1 MEFKGRIYKVLPEQS
16 GTNREGKEW
25 RRLDFIF
32 EYFERADD
40 RYTDKV
46 ALSIMNE
53 RIKECDL
60 HEGEEV
66 TIGFGH
72 TVREYQGRYYNDIR
86 CYKIEKAILEAKYKE
101 NQNNPKKA
109 SGLAARLE
117 AMQKQVEE
125 MQITG
130 TNTAPKVEAKQEEN
144 DNLPF

>member
-1 MEFKGRIYKVLPEQS
+1 MEFKGRIYKVMPITE
-16 GTNREGKEW
+16 GVNRAGDKWQKQEF
-25 RRLDFIF
+25 LF
-32 EYFERADD
+32 EYFEHDTD

-86 CYKIEKAILEAKYKE
+86 CYKIEKAILE
-101 NQNNPKKA
+101 
-109 SGLAARLE
+109 
-117 AMQKQVEE
+117 E

-130 TNTAPKVEAKQEEN
+130 TNTAQEATQEKK

>member
-1 MEFKGRIYKVLPEQS
+1 MEFKGRIYKVMPITE
-16 GTNREGKEW
+16 GVNRAGDKWQKQEF
-25 RRLDFIF
+25 LF
-32 EYFERADD
+32 EYFEHDTD

-86 CYKIEKAILEAKYKE
+86 CYRIEKADSMQVPPVQAEEA
-101 NQNNPKKA
+101 A
-109 SGLAARLE
+109 SGIAARLE

-125 MQITG
+125 MQRTG
-130 TNTAPKVEAKQEEN
+130 TNTAQEAKQEDN

>member
-1 MEFKGRIYKVLPEQS
+1 MEFKGRIYKVMPITE
-16 GTNREGKEW
+16 GVNRAGDKWQKQEF
-25 RRLDFIF
+25 LF
-32 EYFERADD
+32 EYFEHDTD

-60 HEGEEV
+60 HEGDEV

-86 CYKIEKAILEAKYKE
+86 CYKIEKAIR
-101 NQNNPKKA
+101 
-109 SGLAARLE
+109 GIAARLE

-130 TNTAPKVEAKQEEN
+130 TNTAPKAEAKQEEN

>member
-1 MEFKGRIYKVLPEQS
+1 MEFKGRIYKIMPEQS
-16 GTNREGKEW
+16 GVNRENKEW
-25 RRLDFIF
+25 RRLDFVF
-32 EYFERADD
+32 EYFEKDTD

-86 CYKIEKAILEAKYKE
+86 CYKIEKADSMPVPPAQADDAPKY
-101 NQNNPKKA
+101 
-109 SGLAARLE
+109 
-117 AMQKQVEE
+117 VE
-125 MQITG
+125 G
-130 TNTAPKVEAKQEEN
+130 TNTAQEARQEEN

>member
-1 MEFKGRIYKVLPEQS
+1 MLPEQS

-72 TVREYQGRYYNDIR
+72 TVREYQGRYYNDLR
-86 CYKIEKAILEAKYKE
+86 CYMIKKAIR
-101 NQNNPKKA
+101 
-109 SGLAARLE
+109 GIAARLE

-130 TNTAPKVEAKQEEN
+130 TNTAPKAEAKQEEN

>member
-1 MEFKGRIYKVLPEQS
+1 MEFKGRIYKVMPITE
-16 GTNREGKEW
+16 GVNRAGDKWQKQEF
-25 RRLDFIF
+25 LF
-32 EYFERADD
+32 EYFEHDTD

-86 CYKIEKAILEAKYKE
+86 CYKIEKDIPEAKYKE

-130 TNTAPKVEAKQEEN
+130 TNTAQEEKQEEN

>member
-1 MEFKGRIYKVLPEQS
+1 MEFKGRIYKVMPITE
-16 GTNREGKEW
+16 GVNRAGDKWQKQEF
-25 RRLDFIF
+25 LF
-32 EYFERADD
+32 EYFEHDTD

-72 TVREYQGRYYNDIR
+72 TVREYQGRYYNEIR
-86 CYKIEKAILEAKYKE
+86 CYKIEKAIR
-101 NQNNPKKA
+101 
-109 SGLAARLE
+109 GIAARLE

-130 TNTAPKVEAKQEEN
+130 TNTAQEEKQEEN

>member
-1 MEFKGRIYKVLPEQS
+1 MEFKGRIYKVMPITE
-16 GTNREGKEW
+16 GVNRAGDKWQKQEF
-25 RRLDFIF
+25 LF
-32 EYFERADD
+32 EYFEHDTD

-86 CYKIEKAILEAKYKE
+86 CYKIEKANRGI
-101 NQNNPKKA
+101 
-109 SGLAARLE
+109 AARLE

-130 TNTAPKVEAKQEEN
+130 TNTAQEAKQEEN

>member
-1 MEFKGRIYKVLPEQS
+1 MEFKGRIYKVMPITE
-16 GTNREGKEW
+16 GVNRAGDKWQKQEF
-25 RRLDFIF
+25 LF
-32 EYFERADD
+32 EYFEHDTD

-86 CYKIEKAILEAKYKE
+86 CYKIEKAIR
-101 NQNNPKKA
+101 
-109 SGLAARLE
+109 GIAARLE

-130 TNTAPKVEAKQEEN
+130 TNTAQEEKQEEN

>member
-1 MEFKGRIYKVLPEQS
+1 MEFKGRIYKVMPITE
-16 GTNREGKEW
+16 GVNRAGDKWQKQEF
-25 RRLDFIF
+25 LF
-32 EYFERADD
+32 EYFEHDTD

-72 TVREYQGRYYNDIR
+72 TVREYQGRYYNAIR
-86 CYKIEKAILEAKYKE
+86 CYKIEKADSMQVPPAQADDAPKY
-101 NQNNPKKA
+101 
-109 SGLAARLE
+109 
-117 AMQKQVEE
+117 VE
-125 MQITG
+125 G

>member
-1 MEFKGRIYKVLPEQS
+1 MEFKGRIYKVMPITE
-16 GTNREGKEW
+16 GVNRAGDKWQKQEF
-25 RRLDFIF
+25 LF
-32 EYFERADD
+32 EYFEHDTN

-46 ALSIMNE
+46 ALSVMNE

-86 CYKIEKAILEAKYKE
+86 CYKIEKAILEDKYKE

-130 TNTAPKVEAKQEEN
+130 TNTAQEAKQEEN

>member
-1 MEFKGRIYKVLPEQS
+1 MEFKGRIYKVMPITE
-16 GTNREGKEW
+16 GVNRAGDKWQKQEF
-25 RRLDFIF
+25 LF
-32 EYFERADD
+32 EYFEHDTD

-86 CYKIEKAILEAKYKE
+86 CYKIEKAIR
-101 NQNNPKKA
+101 
-109 SGLAARLE
+109 GIAARLE

-130 TNTAPKVEAKQEEN
+130 TNTAPKTEAKQEEN

>member
-1 MEFKGRIYKVLPEQS
+1 MEFKGRIYKVMPITE
-16 GTNREGKEW
+16 GVNRAGDKWQKQEF
-25 RRLDFIF
+25 LF
-32 EYFERADD
+32 EYFEHDTD

-46 ALSIMNE
+46 ALSIMND
-53 RIKECDL
+53 RIKECNL

-86 CYKIEKAILEAKYKE
+86 CYKIEKAIR
-101 NQNNPKKA
+101 
-109 SGLAARLE
+109 GIAARLE

-130 TNTAPKVEAKQEEN
+130 TNTAQEAKQEEN

>member
-1 MEFKGRIYKVLPEQS
+1 MEFKGRIYKVMPITE
-16 GTNREGKEW
+16 GVNRAGDKWQKQEF
-25 RRLDFIF
+25 LF
-32 EYFERADD
+32 EYFEHDTD

-53 RIKECDL
+53 RSKECDL
-60 HEGEEV
+60 HEGDEV

-86 CYKIEKAILEAKYKE
+86 CYKIEKAIR
-101 NQNNPKKA
+101 
-109 SGLAARLE
+109 GIAARLE

-130 TNTAPKVEAKQEEN
+130 TNTAQEAKQEEN

>member
-1 MEFKGRIYKVLPEQS
+1 MEFKGRIYKVMPITE
-16 GTNREGKEW
+16 GVNRAGDKWQKQEF
-25 RRLDFIF
+25 LF
-32 EYFERADD
+32 EYFEHDTD

-72 TVREYQGRYYNDIR
+72 TVREYQGRYYNEIR
-86 CYKIEKAILEAKYKE
+86 CYKIEKAIR
-101 NQNNPKKA
+101 
-109 SGLAARLE
+109 GIAARLE

-130 TNTAPKVEAKQEEN
+130 TNTAPKAEAKQEEN

>member
-1 MEFKGRIYKVLPEQS
+1 MEFKGRIYKVMPITE
-16 GTNREGKEW
+16 GVNRAGDKWQKQEF
-25 RRLDFIF
+25 LF
-32 EYFERADD
+32 EYFEHDTD

-86 CYKIEKAILEAKYKE
+86 CYKIEKAILEE
-101 NQNNPKKA
+101 NQNNLKKA
-109 SGLAARLE
+109 SDIASRLE
-117 AMQKQVEE
+117 AMQKRVEE

-130 TNTAPKVEAKQEEN
+130 TNTAQEATQEKK

>member
-1 MEFKGRIYKVLPEQS
+1 MEFKGRIYKVMPITE
-16 GTNREGKEW
+16 GVNRAGDKWQKQEF
-25 RRLDFIF
+25 LF
-32 EYFERADD
+32 EYFEHDTD

-86 CYKIEKAILEAKYKE
+86 CYKIEKALRGI
-101 NQNNPKKA
+101 
-109 SGLAARLE
+109 AARLE

-130 TNTAPKVEAKQEEN
+130 TNTAPKAEAKQEEN

>member
-32 EYFERADD
+32 EYFEQADD

-72 TVREYQGRYYNDIR
+72 TVREYQGKYYNDIR
-86 CYKIEKAILEAKYKE
+86 CYKIEKDIPESKYKE

-109 SGLAARLE
+109 SDIAARLE

-130 TNTAPKVEAKQEEN
+130 TNTAQEAKQEEN

>member
-86 CYKIEKAILEAKYKE
+86 CYKIEKDIPESKYKE

-109 SGLAARLE
+109 SGIAARLE

-130 TNTAPKVEAKQEEN
+130 TNTAPKAEAKQEEN

>member
-1 MEFKGRIYKVLPEQS
+1 MEFKGRIYKVMPITE
-16 GTNREGKEW
+16 GVNRAGDKWQKQEF
-25 RRLDFIF
+25 LF
-32 EYFERADD
+32 EYFEHDTD

-46 ALSIMNE
+46 ALSIMND

-130 TNTAPKVEAKQEEN
+130 TNTAQEAKQEEN

>member
-1 MEFKGRIYKVLPEQS
+1 MEFKGRIYKVMPITEGVNRS
-16 GTNREGKEW
+16 GDKWQKQEF
-25 RRLDFIF
+25 LF
-32 EYFERADD
+32 EYFEHDTD

-86 CYKIEKAILEAKYKE
+86 CYKIEKAIR
-101 NQNNPKKA
+101 
-109 SGLAARLE
+109 GIAARLE

-130 TNTAPKVEAKQEEN
+130 TNTAQEAKQEEN

>member
-1 MEFKGRIYKVLPEQS
+1 MEFKGRIYKVMPITE
-16 GTNREGKEW
+16 GVNRAGDKWQKQEF
-25 RRLDFIF
+25 LF
-32 EYFERADD
+32 EYFEHDTD

-53 RIKECDL
+53 RIRECDL

-86 CYKIEKAILEAKYKE
+86 CYKIEKADSMQVPPAQADDAPKY
-101 NQNNPKKA
+101 
-109 SGLAARLE
+109 
-117 AMQKQVEE
+117 VE
-125 MQITG
+125 G
-130 TNTAPKVEAKQEEN
+130 TNTAQEEKQEEN

>member
-1 MEFKGRIYKVLPEQS
+1 MEFKGRIYKVMPITE
-16 GTNREGKEW
+16 GVNRAGDKWQKQEF
-25 RRLDFIF
+25 LF
-32 EYFERADD
+32 EYFEHDTD

-46 ALSIMNE
+46 ALSIMND

-86 CYKIEKAILEAKYKE
+86 CYKIEKAILEE

-130 TNTAPKVEAKQEEN
+130 TNTAQEAKQEEN

>member
-1 MEFKGRIYKVLPEQS
+1 MEFKGRIYKVMPI
-16 GTNREGKEW
+16 TEGVNKAGDKWQKQEF
-25 RRLDFIF
+25 LF
-32 EYFERADD
+32 EYFEHDTD

-109 SGLAARLE
+109 SDIAARLE

-130 TNTAPKVEAKQEEN
+130 TNTAQDAKQEEN